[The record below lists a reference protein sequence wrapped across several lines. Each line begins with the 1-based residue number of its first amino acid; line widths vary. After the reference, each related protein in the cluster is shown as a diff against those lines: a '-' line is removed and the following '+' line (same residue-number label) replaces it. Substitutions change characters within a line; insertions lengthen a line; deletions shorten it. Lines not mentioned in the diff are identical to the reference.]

1 MAARM
6 GGKRDVKIFVLFLME
21 NINYPLDYTSINDIV
36 MQTDY
41 FMYLDFAEA
50 FDEMLE
56 GDLIMC
62 ELDEGEKYYS
72 VTEKGRIVA
81 RELSKDLLTA
91 VLDKSLEMALR
102 YLDFKKRGIEARCEY
117 MRNMD
122 GKFEL
127 TCTLL
132 ERREKI
138 FETVIIVDTEERARQ
153 MRHRY
158 LERPDVVY
166 RGVTAL
172 LAGKMEFLFN

>member
-1 MAARM
+1 MASKL

-21 NINYPLDYTSINDIV
+21 NINYPLDYVSVNDIV

-56 GDLIMC
+56 ADLIMC
-62 ELDEGEKYYS
+62 EEDDGEKYYS
-72 VTEKGRIVA
+72 VTPKGRIVA
-81 RELSKDLLTA
+81 RELSGDILSTI
-91 VLDKSLEMALR
+91 LDKSLEMALR

-117 MRNMD
+117 MRCAD

-127 TCTLL
+127 TCTLM
-132 ERREKI
+132 ERRVEI
-138 FETVIIVDTEERARQ
+138 FKTTITVDTEERAQQ
-153 MRHRY
+153 MRRRY
-158 LERPDVVY
+158 LDRPDVVY
-166 RGVTAL
+166 RGMMAL